1 MECSAHVLNF
11 FDLFNNTIYMLKH
24 QILKSFASHDRDVV
38 INSLKCALHTLG
50 KLIVLV
56 RWSYRNTV
64 LHDIDNFDNICQA
77 SISQLYFIV
86 KYLIKSARR
95 TIPLRQRCPEI
106 SVALQ
111 PLLFSSYPLPTIKQN
126 QYDLNTIVLKTERRI
141 WKYYYQHHSQIQC
154 SRIDVSNGLFY
165 IHVDNSF
172 SCWLS
177 VRNPDDVF
185 TEKELNWYIVRLC
198 IYTPF
203 SSEVSHSVIDTFNK
217 KLSEDVELVNSPF
230 PLLINELHKFSK
242 NEHLNCLQKEAKS
255 DKLKSIFPNIHVDI
269 VDGVTEKVLKVYY
282 WENNQIHIDYSLD
295 KNTNILSVSHV
306 PSQVSNNFN
315 ILSSFENQI
324 LIAAKCAVEYINSL
338 QTPHIQEVCK
348 TNDKPEISLTIS
360 LFTGI
365 STIFSPHLPSS
376 LLKKYSQILT
386 QNPFVNQKKIFED
399 IYLHAQ
405 YAKIYTIINLLFPT
419 MNMEVIDDETF
430 NNSKTY
436 AKTRIKGELLLS
448 ESVDYKIADSDICGF
463 PFKVSIPPERYLL
476 FFLAKAPDYRLIC
489 LGVYNKAVNYSV
501 FSKEI
506 FVQGMEC
513 NVEKIKQICE
523 NCFSNFT
530 QYVHINIFNENF
542 NKHFSSQSTQITQ
555 PKGKPYYLFNRNLPF
570 IINVECLADDTQFYL
585 TVDFNNQVT
594 IPSELFKTDTYLRLN
609 EQKVMFCVPKGNI
622 EDCVNHNIKRLNKFI
637 HVISFYQKLREH
649 VVWFNENTIC
659 FKGFQIEFKSEKFE
673 EIIIACSLD
682 EQHKHLSEFI
692 KFHFLD
698 STEDEPFKKVIKMAE
713 RIYIQN
719 GLINFV
725 LYFEKLLNIFSLINK
740 TGLSI
745 VITEF
750 ISITFFINMEEQ
762 PASERNFSI
771 VFSFNS
777 KPREKSFSFMH
788 RYIDKMEKKKFPFET
803 FKETIKLIP
812 NEFQLDD
819 IEKHT
824 KVLVRLI
831 HYVILTDYVFQECK
845 RSYESEQY
853 KIIVRNDL
861 FYLIPRIPSFE
872 ENITSNLLQNPS
884 IDCLSS
890 YFNQKYSNP
899 LDSRDLIEAKRF
911 GILLTKSNIS
921 RTCSDMSPL
930 LLFSQESIT
939 QGCYKNVYDV
949 VIQEYGNN
957 NKAKIFL
964 NTYQNLSHY
973 QTKKIEPTVAFIY
986 DTNSH
991 QIVSADGSLQN
1002 NNSQHFDMSGISSMQ
1017 QLVTSLKETFE
1028 K

>member
-1 MECSAHVLNF
+1 MECSAHVHNF

-38 INSLKCALHTLG
+38 INSLECALHTLG

-203 SSEVSHSVIDTFNK
+203 CSEVSLSVIDTFNK

-269 VDGVTEKVLKVYY
+269 VDDTTEKVLKVYY

-295 KNTNILSVSHV
+295 KNTNKLSVSHV
-306 PSQVSNNFN
+306 PSQVSSDFN

-338 QTPHIQEVCK
+338 QTPHIQEFNYI
-348 TNDKPEISLTIS
+348 T
-360 LFTGI
+360 FTGI

-386 QNPFVNQKKIFED
+386 QNSFVNQKKLFED

-405 YAKIYTIINLLFPT
+405 YAKIYTIIDLLFPI
-419 MNMEVIDDETF
+419 MHMENMDDETLEF
-430 NNSKTY
+430 SKNY

-448 ESVDYKIADSDICGF
+448 ESVDYKISDSGICGF

-489 LGVYNKAVNYSV
+489 LGMVNQSVNYSV

-523 NCFSNFT
+523 SCFFNYT
-530 QYVHINIFNENF
+530 QQAHSTIFNDNF
-542 NKHFSSQSTQITQ
+542 NKHFSSQSTQIIK

-570 IINVECLADDTQFYL
+570 IINVDCLTDDTQYYL

-594 IPSELFKTDTYLRLN
+594 IPPELFKTDTYLRLN
-609 EQKVMFCVPKGNI
+609 EQKVMFYVPKGNI

-637 HVISFYQKLREH
+637 HVMSFYQKLREH

-659 FKGFQIEFKSEKFE
+659 FKGFQIEFKSEKLE
-673 EIIIACSLD
+673 EIVITCSLD

-698 STEDEPFKKVIKMAE
+698 PTPEPSKKVIKMTE

-740 TGLSI
+740 TGVSI

-750 ISITFFINMEEQ
+750 ISITLFVNMEEQ
-762 PASERNFSI
+762 PTESNFLMA
-771 VFSFNS
+771 FSFNS
-777 KPREKSFSFMH
+777 KPHDKTFSFMRLH
-788 RYIDKMEKKKFPFET
+788 SEKMEKKKFPFET
-803 FKETIKLIP
+803 FKEIIKSIP

-831 HYVILTDYVFQECK
+831 HYIFLTDYVFQECK
-845 RSYESEQY
+845 RSYESDQY
-853 KIIVRNDL
+853 KIIIRNDL
-861 FYLIPRIPSFE
+861 FYLIPRIPSFG

-884 IDCLSS
+884 IDCLTS

-899 LDSRDLIEAKRF
+899 FDSRDLIEAKRF
-911 GILLTKSNIS
+911 GVLLTKSNIS
-921 RTCSDMSPL
+921 RTCSDMNPL

-957 NKAKIFL
+957 KAKIFVCCL
-964 NTYQNLSHY
+964 
-973 QTKKIEPTVAFIY
+973 
-986 DTNSH
+986 
-991 QIVSADGSLQN
+991 
-1002 NNSQHFDMSGISSMQ
+1002 
-1017 QLVTSLKETFE
+1017 
-1028 K
+1028 